1 MQSINEI
8 IAKLPKIEKTRI
20 KSERAFILSQ
30 FVDEI
35 NAERIGT
42 KYKPITGRAVAMK
55 LQLLKT
61 NQDLYAYLSECRD
74 YKNRNGSFGKRFF
87 GGSKVKKLSTSPL
100 AI

>member
-1 MQSINEI
+1 MHISEVTFQPKEKSRITNERQSILKE
-8 IAKLPKIEKTRI
+8 
-20 KSERAFILSQ
+20 

-35 NAERIGT
+35 NKEREGS
-42 KYKPITGRAVAMK
+42 KWKPITGRAVAMK